1 MNVLHDLY
9 RETVLEHN
17 KNPRNVGVIDKPS
30 HTAKGCNPLCGDEVE
45 IFIKVS
51 DGLIESVVWTGK
63 GCAVS
68 TASTSI
74 LSETIQGMSV
84 DEALVSINQF
94 FKRMK
99 STDETVSS
107 DRIEKAIV
115 LDGVK
120 EFPVRVKCALLGWKT
135 AHAALVSNSETVTT
149 EIEEG

>member
-17 KNPRNVGVIDKPS
+17 KNPRNVGVIDRPS
-30 HTAKGCNPLCGDEVE
+30 HTAKGSNPLCGDDVE
-45 IFIKVS
+45 LFFDVKNGI
-51 DGLIESVVWTGK
+51 IESIVWRGK

-74 LSETIQGMSV
+74 LSETIQGMTV
-84 DEALVSINQF
+84 DEALASINQF

-135 AHAALVSNSETVTT
+135 AHAALLSKSETVTT
-149 EIEEG
+149 ENKEG